1 MESANKSN
9 DVLNNAGQV
18 KILSNVL
25 KTNVSACL
33 SVGPGFISQISAI
46 YMDLLTL
53 YRAVGVIVSQSV
65 SEQGKKTHTGLILIF
80 SVERLI

>member
-1 MESANKSN
+1 MENAKQSSEI
-9 DVLNNAGQV
+9 LNNAGQI
-18 KILSNVL
+18 KLLSNVL

-53 YRAVGVIVSQSV
+53 YRAIGVIVLQSV
-65 SEQGKKTHTGLILIF
+65 SEQGKASFDTILSLLLTF
-80 SVERLI
+80 W